1 MDELTAED
9 HDAIRRAGEELHRQG
24 WRAVFTLDQMMRE
37 WTWFVGAVERG
48 YTYNVAEYANDNMCR
63 DWLEKAW
70 PLFTERV
77 RTARQLELETL
88 DTRFR
93 AATREDVDNALQIRG
108 FSGYWWQR
116 RLPLRR
122 IGAFAEDVG
131 DLTD

>member
-1 MDELTAED
+1 M
-9 HDAIRRAGEELHRQG
+9 
-24 WRAVFTLDQMMRE
+24 
-37 WTWFVGAVERG
+37 ERG
-48 YTYNVAEYANDNMCR
+48 YTYNAFEYANDSMCR

-77 RTARQLELETL
+77 RTAYQLELKTL
-88 DTRFR
+88 NTRFR

-122 IGAFAEDVG
+122 IGEFARDVG
-131 DLTD
+131 DPTD